1 MLDISGELETDHEL
15 YTSTSAFRNAEKNID
30 NQNFKLMMKGYEDFK
45 ENMNQKIHHLE
56 KDIQLL
62 EKNGFHVYTQ
72 VQKHNNVLNSLKRS
86 SL

>member
-1 MLDISGELETDHEL
+1 
-15 YTSTSAFRNAEKNID
+15 
-30 NQNFKLMMKGYEDFK
+30 MMKGYEDFK